1 MENKKLF
8 FILVIKY
15 PEENPLDYGNMNI
28 KQQIMN
34 FQAVQRNLKKKNEDI
49 SDEQY
54 SKPNSKNNPPQIKEG
69 KFIIS
74 TYCNN
79 WKQQN

>member
-1 MENKKLF
+1 
-8 FILVIKY
+8 
-15 PEENPLDYGNMNI
+15 MNL
-28 KQQIMN
+28 
-34 FQAVQRNLKKKNEDI
+34 QAQRNLKKKNEDI
-49 SDEQY
+49 ADGQY
-54 SKPNSKNNPPQIKEG
+54 SKPNSKNNPPQLKEG